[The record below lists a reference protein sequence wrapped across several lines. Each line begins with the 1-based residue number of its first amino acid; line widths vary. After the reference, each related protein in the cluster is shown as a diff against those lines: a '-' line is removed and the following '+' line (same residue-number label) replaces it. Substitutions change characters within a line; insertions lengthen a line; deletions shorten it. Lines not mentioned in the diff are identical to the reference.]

1 MKKTI
6 LLFAISGCLL
16 TACNNAGTS
25 STGTNSTTVPEVTE
39 TPAIQAADA
48 AVAAITLNA
57 GDDMKFDLAEIKV
70 NEGQTVKLT
79 LNHTGKMTK
88 TTMGHNFILLA
99 QGADLA
105 AFATAALNSQ
115 ETDYI
120 PAGKEKDII
129 AHTRVV
135 GGGESDSI
143 EFTAPAQGSYEFLCS
158 FPGHSAMMKGLF
170 TVE

>member
-1 MKKTI
+1 MKKI
-6 LLFAISGCLL
+6 FLFAISGHLL
-16 TACNNAGTS
+16 TACNNADTS
-25 STGTNSTTVPEVTE
+25 STATTGTTVPEVTE
-39 TPAIQAADA
+39 TRASQPEDP
-48 AVAAITLNA
+48 AVAVITLNA

-79 LNHTGKMTK
+79 LNHTGKMAK
-88 TTMGHNFILLA
+88 TAMGHNFILLA

-105 AFATAALNSQ
+105 AFATAAINSK
-115 ETDYI
+115 ETDYL
-120 PAGKEKDII
+120 PAGKENDII

-143 EFTAPAQGSYEFLCS
+143 EFTAPAKGHYEFLCS
-158 FPGHSAMMKGLF
+158 FPGHSAMMKGIF